1 MAGFSAEPG
10 LLTTTLRDGVKVVG
24 SILSNPGGGT
34 LLVDTGALAAG
45 NYLVGFIISHTAATY
60 IDVQHRDS
68 TNTANIENPI
78 RLVYGGGDT
87 EYPMWPSKITIAL
100 NQRLRVVMAQA
111 LVGDIQA
118 SVFLVLVV

>member
-1 MAGFSAEPG
+1 MSGFAIEPG
-10 LLTTTLRDGVKVVG
+10 LTTTTLNNGVKIVG
-24 SILSNPGGGT
+24 NILNNPGGGT

-45 NYLVGFIISHTAATY
+45 NYLVGFILSHTAATLV
-60 IDVQHRDS
+60 DVQHRDS
-68 TNTANIENPI
+68 TNTNNIENPI